1 MSTPVQTRAPEPS
14 KSTEDS
20 TNRQPFVMTDDT
32 RAKQEA
38 RKQAKLAKKAANR
51 AVNGESDTASG
62 ATTPGVSQ
70 ILKRDWKYLNGM
82 TKGDAQT
89 FRLLTWNM
97 LAQTLVHCLRWGERK
112 DMLAQELTEY
122 EGDIIC
128 LQEVDRLEYMLSYL
142 PNHKA
147 IRASGPGKLHGLVI
161 LYNHNKFI
169 VRSTKTVYYDEE
181 FTQGGVQPEKKSAL
195 ANGGE
200 DEENRK
206 ERKSRWKKARG
217 GTRQTRNIGLMAALE
232 WVDNPN
238 SGIVVGTTH
247 LVTNRFWHPDY
258 GYERTRQILILM
270 RAMKQFRQTVSPEW
284 PAYAAGDF
292 NTAPSEPAYR
302 LLVNPGS
309 PLQKDHLEQLD
320 KSRVIHTSLE
330 KVEEQVETTLSAA
343 AALAQKNDTTNGTS
357 DNGPAELVGVP
368 GEDDEKEE
376 AGESRG
382 DPGLPKNSRRPTE
395 DDGLL
400 HGHEL
405 QQIASEIFDHEG
417 VTSLYGSSGWVGEA
431 EKELSYGGRG
441 GKGEEGKDEA
451 AWTSFTPLHLLPPV
465 GESKRTSSQSGTSPS
480 QRRLARAW
488 LAEEECLRVGSRTA
502 WS

>member
-1 MSTPVQTRAPEPS
+1 
-14 KSTEDS
+14 
-20 TNRQPFVMTDDT
+20 MTDDM
-32 RAKQEA
+32 RVKQEA

-62 ATTPGVSQ
+62 ATTPGISQ
-70 ILKRDWKYLNGM
+70 ILKRDWKRLNG
-82 TKGDAQT
+82 TKKGDAQT

-97 LAQTLVHCLRWGERK
+97 LAQTL
-112 DMLAQELTEY
+112 
-122 EGDIIC
+122 
-128 LQEVDRLEYMLSYL
+128 EVDRLDYMLPFL

-181 FTQGGVQPEKKSAL
+181 FTQGDVHQERKSAL
-195 ANGGE
+195 ADGE
-200 DEENRK
+200 DEEGRR
-206 ERKSRWKKARG
+206 ERKSRWKRARG
-217 GTRQTRNIGLMAALE
+217 GTRQTKNIGLMAALE

-238 SGIVVGTTH
+238 AGMVVGTTH
-247 LVTNRFWHPDY
+247 FY

-270 RAMKQFRQTVSPEW
+270 RAMKQFRQTVNPEW

-309 PLQKDHLEQLD
+309 QLQKDHLEQLD

-330 KVEEQVETTLSAA
+330 KVEEHVETTLSAA
-343 AALAQKNDTTNGTS
+343 AALAQQNDTANSTS
-357 DNGPAELVGVP
+357 NSSPAEFVGVP

-376 AGESRG
+376 AGESQG

-395 DDGLL
+395 EDGLL

-405 QQIASEIFDHEG
+405 QQMASEIFGHEG

-451 AWTSFTPLHLLPPV
+451 AWTCFTPIWRLTLDYLFYLPSANRIGPQVNAVLLPHSA
-465 GESKRTSSQSGTSPS
+465 ESLEPGLPRKNVCASDHVLLGVELQI
-480 QRRLARAW
+480 
-488 LAEEECLRVGSRTA
+488 
-502 WS
+502 